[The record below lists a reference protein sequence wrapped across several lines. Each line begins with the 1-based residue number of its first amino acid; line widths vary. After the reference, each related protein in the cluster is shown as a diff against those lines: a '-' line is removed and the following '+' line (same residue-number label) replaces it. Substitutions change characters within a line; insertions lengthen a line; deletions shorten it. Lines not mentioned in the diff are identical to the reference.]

1 MRCLFK
7 RVRDSVLADFH
18 DVLDRKEMKNPIA
31 LLNQY
36 LRDCE
41 EEAKK
46 VWKLIG
52 RHHLLKE
59 DFYREWKQAE
69 YMAQKRK
76 EQGEIAQKA
85 NEPTLIEMA
94 LQEQNQ
100 YEDRA
105 ARLKTAYE
113 NAKLQLEELEQKYR
127 EMNLKIK
134 DMHTKRM
141 EWMGR
146 ENVARITQTIDR
158 TLQSA
163 NAGQAYS
170 RFDEIEHYISQLES
184 RFNHSYEQ
192 TMFDSRIAQLE
203 KQLKN
208 AEMTVK

>member
-1 MRCLFK
+1 MSLFK
-7 RVRDSVLADFH
+7 RVRDCVLADFN
-18 DVLDRKEMKNPIA
+18 DVLDKKEMKNPVA
-31 LLNQY
+31 MLNQY

-41 EEAKK
+41 DEAKK

-85 NEPTLIEMA
+85 NEPTLLEMA
-94 LQEQNQ
+94 QQEQKQ
-100 YEDRA
+100 FEDRA
-105 ARLKTAYE
+105 ARLKAAYE
-113 NAKLQLEELEQKYR
+113 NATVQLGELEQKYR

-134 DMHTKRM
+134 DMHTKRL

-158 TLQSA
+158 TLQTG
-163 NAGQAYS
+163 NMGHAYS
-170 RFDEIEHYISQLES
+170 RFDEIEHYISELEA

-203 KQLKN
+203 KQLKKSE
-208 AEMTVK
+208 ASVK

>member
-18 DVLDRKEMKNPIA
+18 DVLDKKEMKNPIA

-52 RHHLLKE
+52 RHHILKE

-163 NAGQAYS
+163 NDGQAYS